1 MPARTTEHLG
11 ATCPWCGAP
20 NNKSTSPEGRKPK
33 PGDLAICV
41 ACAQV
46 SEIGGDMRLARLGDA
61 EIARMFR
68 QHPEAGLKLRRMQE
82 AVRTAPER
90 FRQYDG
96 QKKSPATEP
105 EGRQRASEKD
115 RNVQS
120 ETLK

>member
-1 MPARTTEHLG
+1 MVRRTEQQVDQPGRPQAEAGGPGHL
-11 ATCPWCGAP
+11 
-20 NNKSTSPEGRKPK
+20 R
-33 PGDLAICV
+33 
-41 ACAQV
+41 
-46 SEIGGDMRLARLGDA
+46 RLRAGQRDRLGDA
-61 EIARMFR
+61 EIARMVR

-115 RNVQS
+115 RDVQS